1 MKENKKGNK
10 GLVAVVIILLLACI
24 GMGAFI
30 FINKDK
36 LTAKENTTTVK
47 NENKGVK
54 DNTIKCPEIS
64 YDLNTNEY
72 GLGDNASG
80 ISVSIDNTRK
90 SARIAFNGATVSKT
104 FALGWV
110 TAADTYSYEIIDT
123 KTFDKKISQVLID
136 GSGHDST
143 NSAILYLMEDGTVE
157 YVPILKE
164 LKTNWG
170 QPDNTKKFNS
180 YGKLNG
186 ITEVISLVPA
196 EANGYHTVLAKKVDG
211 TVINLSDA
219 FKATGNFS

>member
-72 GLGDNASG
+72 GLGENASG

-90 SARIAFNGATVSKT
+90 SARITDCF
-104 FALGWV
+104 
-110 TAADTYSYEIIDT
+110 
-123 KTFDKKISQVLID
+123 
-136 GSGHDST
+136 
-143 NSAILYLMEDGTVE
+143 
-157 YVPILKE
+157 
-164 LKTNWG
+164 
-170 QPDNTKKFNS
+170 
-180 YGKLNG
+180 
-186 ITEVISLVPA
+186 
-196 EANGYHTVLAKKVDG
+196 
-211 TVINLSDA
+211 
-219 FKATGNFS
+219 